1 MRDEPLCLMSLLHE
15 HGAEIELAVA
25 AVGGEA
31 LRRAN
36 EDARAALA
44 QLSTLRGPPDFEALN
59 RMHEAVMARAN
70 AREAALSTVSAA
82 LGLAAGLALGARRSG
97 PEAAPT
103 SPNDPAGTPSGV
115 GRAALRAALAALRED
130 LSPQDAATALWGAG
144 AAVQAP
150 LAA

>member
-31 LRRAN
+31 LRQAN

-97 PEAAPT
+97 PEA
-103 SPNDPAGTPSGV
+103 SPDPAGTPSGV

>member
-97 PEAAPT
+97 PEA
-103 SPNDPAGTPSGV
+103 SPDPAGTPSGV